1 MARMVTELAI
11 TFTIPVHR
19 ERKIALM
26 NMSVNWT
33 PTNAAVHWTRSQVCT
48 FYLSIKSLCLQISS
62 LGLHTLQWNLF
73 FGTPLFK
80 GHLYS
85 GDTSFQGTPLF
96 KGHLYSRD
104 ISIPGHLFSSDTS
117 LQGTPLFRGQLF
129 SRDTS
134 IPGTPLFK
142 GHLHSGDTKFG
153 PRRVPT

>member
-1 MARMVTELAI
+1 MARLVTELAI
-11 TFTIPVHR
+11 TFTTTVHR
-19 ERKIALM
+19 EWKIALIY
-26 NMSVNWT
+26 MSVNWT
-33 PTNAAVHWTRSQVCT
+33 PTNAAVQRDLSQVRT

-85 GDTSFQGTPLF
+85 GYTS
-96 KGHLYSRD
+96 
-104 ISIPGHLFSSDTS
+104 I
-117 LQGTPLFRGQLF
+117 QGTPLFRGQLY
-129 SRDTS
+129 SRDTY